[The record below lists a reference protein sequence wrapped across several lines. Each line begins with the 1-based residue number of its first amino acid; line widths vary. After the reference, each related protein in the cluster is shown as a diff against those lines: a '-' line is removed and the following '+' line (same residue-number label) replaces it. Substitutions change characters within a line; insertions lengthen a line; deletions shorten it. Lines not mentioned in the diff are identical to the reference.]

1 MNKQQKQAIHPNQ
14 QLLCEAIENDL
25 DHICTTI
32 QIYLKCAIKELGSE
46 LGRSVKYPVET
57 IAQEII
63 SQTLETV
70 FRKAE
75 DFNPELP
82 PRPWI
87 LKFAAYE
94 VKGWKRDQ
102 KRKNRRVINI
112 TDLPQAR
119 QELNA
124 GKLSEEEILGRL
136 IPSAN
141 SSNSESQMMV
151 EYLLSLVEG
160 NDREILK
167 LAFID
172 DLDGKNL
179 AAALGTTEG
188 AAYTKKHRAIARL
201 RQAYIKATKRASGGQ
216 IR

>member
-1 MNKQQKQAIHPNQ
+1 MNKQQKQVIHPNQ
-14 QLLCEAIENDL
+14 QVLYEAIESDIEHL
-25 DHICTTI
+25 YRTV
-32 QIYLKCAIKELGSE
+32 QIYLKRAIKELGSE

-70 FRKAE
+70 LTKAE

-102 KRKNRRVINI
+102 KRKHRRVINI

-119 QELNA
+119 QQLDA
-124 GKLSEEEILGRL
+124 GKLSEEEILGLL

-167 LAFID
+167 LAFVD
-172 DLDGKNL
+172 ELDGKSL
-179 AAALGTTEG
+179 AGVLGIREG
-188 AAYTKKHRAIARL
+188 TVYQRKRRAIERL
-201 RQAYIKATKRASGGQ
+201 RQAYIQATQEQVEGK
-216 IR
+216 